1 MLSQGIGYLWW
12 KKGKCTD
19 RPGGA
24 LLLIPANESGEQNPH
39 LERGSAGSC
48 CQGEEPELN
57 FIILSITSWSW
68 RGDEFSGSVSA
79 IFGSLSREIM
89 NRSRKSIVC
98 SPGICT
104 LKIMLANW

>member
-1 MLSQGIGYLWW
+1 MGLRTGIDVESRYWLFMVEE
-12 KKGKCTD
+12 GKMHRQTQ
-19 RPGGA
+19 GA

-68 RGDEFSGSVSA
+68 RGVNSQGVLVL
-79 IFGSLSREIM
+79 SLA
-89 NRSRKSIVC
+89 V
-98 SPGICT
+98 
-104 LKIMLANW
+104 